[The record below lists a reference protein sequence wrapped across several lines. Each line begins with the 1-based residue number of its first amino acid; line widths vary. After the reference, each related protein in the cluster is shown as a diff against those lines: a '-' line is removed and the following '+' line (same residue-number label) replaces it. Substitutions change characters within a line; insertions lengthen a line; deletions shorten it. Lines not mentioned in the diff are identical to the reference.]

1 MCVDALRIKMVK
13 IDDVVIDDLTKKS
26 AKVLKV
32 WSDQYGNVG
41 IQIDNDYLEGL
52 RHPWEITV
60 KEDE

>member
-1 MCVDALRIKMVK
+1 MCVDALRIKMIK

>member
-1 MCVDALRIKMVK
+1 MVK